1 MTRKPEQRGGSS
13 AKARRLKTE
22 AVAEALD
29 LLRQNRGRREVVL
42 LLQEKHAVSERT
54 AYDWVNEALE
64 LRARHY
70 ASDQRGLRATA
81 AVSYEAI
88 EQKLLQLAQ
97 KALDSNDLRAA
108 IDAYK
113 GAADVRERW
122 VRVLHLDR
130 ISPMLGLDAAV
141 IRRQLVEAL
150 RNNLEL
156 LTDEQREELRQELA
170 DLAEQESASG
180 DEASEDWRQLAM

>member
-1 MTRKPEQRGGSS
+1 LHSDVEDLRGHRSRLGGRGD
-13 AKARRLKTE
+13 ARGPAPGDRISG
-22 AVAEALD
+22 VD
-29 LLRQNRGRREVVL
+29 GRGP
-42 LLQEKHAVSERT
+42 
-54 AYDWVNEALE
+54 D
-64 LRARHY
+64 
-70 ASDQRGLRATA
+70 
-81 AVSYEAI
+81 
-88 EQKLLQLAQ
+88 
-97 KALDSNDLRAA
+97 RAA

-156 LTDEQREELRQELA
+156 LTDEQRDDLRQELDA
-170 DLAEQESASG
+170 MAEHESA
-180 DEASEDWRQLAM
+180 DELPEDWRQLPT